1 MAASRDLA
9 HRARGLAAQ
18 ARRATPASARPTT
31 SWVPRG
37 SSSPTRST
45 SARACRLARRS
56 GRATPPTARATTA
69 RRAPRP
75 ATTTVRRRA
84 RGPRWGQCWSQW
96 WDLYWDLYWNQSV
109 GSARAPYGLW
119 GQRLLPRP
127 PPCERWA
134 LAAQARGATPA
145 TATSATPGRAAA
157 PRFAR
162 GEARLVADRPWGV
175 CSPAYVGCPGRA

>member
-109 GSARAPYGLW
+109 GSARAPYGGSGCCPDRRRVSVGRSPRRPGAPLLQL
-119 GQRLLPRP
+119 QRRLHRGGPR
-127 PPCERWA
+127 R
-134 LAAQARGATPA
+134 RG
-145 TATSATPGRAAA
+145 SPGAKRDWSQT
-157 PRFAR
+157 AR
-162 GEARLVADRPWGV
+162 GESAARRM
-175 CSPAYVGCPGRA
+175 